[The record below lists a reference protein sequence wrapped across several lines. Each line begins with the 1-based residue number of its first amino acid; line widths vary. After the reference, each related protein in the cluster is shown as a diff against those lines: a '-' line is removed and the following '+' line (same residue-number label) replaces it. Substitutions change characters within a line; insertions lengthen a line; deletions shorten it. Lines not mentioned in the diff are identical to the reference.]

1 MRRQHVDVRDGDVR
15 GPVPR
20 ESLKRSSSSRSF
32 LGFFC
37 FATLTADFSAFAG
50 LAFFAVAEARPAE
63 GSKTV
68 SGTCRLGGLLG
79 AASSAS
85 AWSRF
90 RFLADVSVS
99 PCLTLSLDF
108 FFFFFFSG

>member
-32 LGFFC
+32 LGFLC

-85 AWSRF
+85 AGSRF
-90 RFLADVSVS
+90 RLADVSVS